1 MTNAPSRGILTE
13 LPNGLKVATHPM
25 PHAKSLFVGVWV
37 NAGARDERDSEAGIA
52 HMLEHIAFKGT
63 KSRTARDIAIEV
75 ENVGGD
81 MNAHTGREETAYH
94 MRLLPEHL
102 DMGIDIL
109 ADILTNPTMPED
121 EIERER
127 GVIIQEIGQALDEP
141 DDLLHDLFARAA
153 YGEHTLGRPILGSVD
168 NIKAF
173 SRDDLTGFMNR
184 HYGSGQMLVVASGA
198 VDHEDFVR
206 RVEAKLGG
214 LENAENAER
223 ITPKW
228 HGGRSIEAR
237 DHLEQMHILVGLPA
251 FGAYDERRYALS
263 LFSTILGG
271 GMSSRLFQE
280 VREKRG
286 LCYTIF
292 SYPDLYSDSG
302 HFSIYSGTSAE
313 QVNEMLAVTAE
324 QIVDLA
330 DGVSADELERV
341 KTQVRSSMVMS
352 RESVQACGRSLAGQI
367 LRLGEPQDDS
377 EILNKYAAVSLA
389 DIKSIAADLINGGP
403 PTIAAIGPKA
413 DIMSNETFADLL
425 TKGKKA

>member
-1 MTNAPSRGILTE
+1 MASPSRGILTE
-13 LPNGLKVATHPM
+13 LPNGLKVATRSM
-25 PHAKSLFVGVWV
+25 PQAKSLFVGIWV
-37 NAGARDERDSEAGIA
+37 NAGARDERDSETGIA
-52 HMLEHIAFKGT
+52 HMLEHMAFKGT

-75 ENVGGD
+75 EGVGGF
-81 MNAHTGREETAYH
+81 MNAHTNREETAYH

-102 DMGIDIL
+102 DMGLDIL
-109 ADILTNPTMPED
+109 TDILTNPTMPED

-127 GVIIQEIGQALDEP
+127 GVIIQEIGQSLDEP
-141 DDLLHDLFARAA
+141 DDLLHDLFACAA

-168 NIKAF
+168 NIKTF

-184 HYGSGQMLVVASGA
+184 HYGAGQMLVVASGA

-206 RVEAKLGG
+206 RVDAKLGG
-214 LENAENAER
+214 LKNAENAER

-228 HGGRSIEAR
+228 QGGRCIETR

-251 FGAYDERRYALS
+251 FGVRDERRYALS
-263 LFSTILGG
+263 LFSEMLGG

-286 LCYTIF
+286 LCYAIF
-292 SYPDLYSDSG
+292 SYPNLYSDSG
-302 HFSIYSGTSAE
+302 HFSIYAGTSAE

-324 QIVDLA
+324 QIADLVDS
-330 DGVSADELERV
+330 VSIDELERV

-352 RESVQACGRSLAGQI
+352 RESVRSCGKSLAGQI
-367 LRLGEPQDDS
+367 LQIGEPQDDS
-377 EILNKYAAVSLA
+377 EILEKVAAVQLA
-389 DIKSIAADLINGGP
+389 DIKAVAADLINGGP
-403 PTIAAIGPKA
+403 PTIAAIGPEA